1 MAIITPTYTP
11 NTIKFRIPDNDINPS
26 ISQKDYFYSATN
38 KNFLIKQL
46 GGTLTSVQFDF
57 YNLDCAF
64 FIGHFTGI
72 SSKPCPEM
80 PAL

>member
-1 MAIITPTYTP
+1 MAIITPTYAP
-11 NTIKFRIPDNDINPS
+11 NIINFRIPDNDINPR

-64 FIGHFTGI
+64 FINNNFTT
-72 SSKPCPEM
+72 P
-80 PAL
+80 